1 MTRTNSPTITGN
13 SKFEKIEAEVR
24 LLSEMNIKNPNRKH
38 DKLNYW
44 VIPNINAKK
53 NSISDIIFI
62 TLFFVVVAGGI
73 LALIFDFLTLG
84 VFVFFLLVAAL
95 AVGILFAY
103 IISTGRGYVLEKRKA
118 QLFQRDLKW
127 LANKISLDE
136 AQTTRLLLGA
146 TATAEDLVQ
155 YVLHIENGIITL
167 HNNRL
172 ASQPLLIELDNNF
185 SENV

>member
-44 VIPNINAKK
+44 VVPNINAKMGFLFDFV
-53 NSISDIIFI
+53 SI
-62 TLFFVVVAGGI
+62 TLSAIVVFSGI
-73 LALIFDFLTLG
+73 LALIFDFLALG
-84 VFVFFLLVAAL
+84 VFVTFLLVSAL
-95 AVGILFAY
+95 TVGILFAY

-155 YVLHIENGIITL
+155 YVLHIENGIIKL
-167 HNNRL
+167 HDNRL
-172 ASQPLLIELDNNF
+172 TSQPVLIELDNNF
-185 SENV
+185 SENI